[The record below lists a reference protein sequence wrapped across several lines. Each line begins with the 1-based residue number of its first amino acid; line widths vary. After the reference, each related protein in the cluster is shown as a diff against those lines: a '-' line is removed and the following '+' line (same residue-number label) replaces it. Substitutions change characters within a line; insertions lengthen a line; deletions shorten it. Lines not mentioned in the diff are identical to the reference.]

1 MLKEEISYVGIWR
14 LFFMRS
20 ELEKMTQAELRAYV
34 VANRQ
39 DDEAFHLWAD
49 RATANAPKT
58 IYPPVSLEEAERI
71 IRSKIEE
78 RSPGFLADREA
89 NSQPCSRT
97 ELEAMSRAELR
108 AYIINHPKHTEAF
121 HYFADTAK
129 PTSPLYPPVTSVEEM
144 ERLVEEYL
152 KNRGSEEDR

>member
-1 MLKEEISYVGIWR
+1 V
-14 LFFMRS
+14 RS
-20 ELEKMTQAELRAYV
+20 ELEKMTQPELRAYV

-71 IRSKIEE
+71 IRSKIEAQN
-78 RSPGFLADREA
+78 PGFLADREA

-97 ELEAMSRAELR
+97 ELEAMSRSELR
-108 AYIINHPKHTEAF
+108 AYIIDHPKHTEAF
-121 HYFADTAK
+121 HYFVDTAK
-129 PTSPLYPPVTSVEEM
+129 PASPLYPPVTSVEEM
-144 ERLVEEYL
+144 ERLVQEWIEG
-152 KNRGSEEDR
+152 NQDHRGEAS